1 MINRWSYVSTL
12 EAMSRYQT
20 VYQSNYSPF
29 SRTVFCSET
38 SSSGLSLGRVGV
50 NKLRR
55 WMMSARNSAPMSNRG
70 HVSAYMQFWK
80 KERTVVKMCCPTW
93 QWQHFPLIFI
103 ILWWIFGGSKGFTL
117 AWWYGLACILILLA
131 KRKYVWYTV
140 LIVTMPTIPPRAW
153 SWQLIAESEPLR
165 ILSQNRERS
174 GSIDYSART

>member
-12 EAMSRYQT
+12 EAMSRYHT

-50 NKLRR
+50 NKLRCKNVLPYLTMATYYTHF
-55 WMMSARNSAPMSNRG
+55 WYSWGFKGLHPCMM
-70 HVSAYMQFWK
+70 VW
-80 KERTVVKMCCPTW
+80 
-93 QWQHFPLIFI
+93 
-103 ILWWIFGGSKGFTL
+103 
-117 AWWYGLACILILLA
+117 ACLHTNLA

-140 LIVTMPTIPPRAW
+140 HIVTMPTIPPKVW

-174 GSIDYSART
+174 GSIDYSARTI

>member
-12 EAMSRYQT
+12 EAMSRYHT

-38 SSSGLSLGRVGV
+38 SPSGLSLGCVGV

-55 WMMSARNSAPMSNRG
+55 WIMSARNSAPMSNRG
-70 HVSAYMQFWK
+70 HVGSYTTFWWK
-80 KERTVVKMCCPTW
+80 REDSCKNVLPYLTMATLPT
-93 QWQHFPLIFI
+93 HFWYSWGF
-103 ILWWIFGGSKGFTL
+103 KGL
-117 AWWYGLACILILLA
+117 HPCMMVWACLHTNLA

-140 LIVTMPTIPPRAW
+140 HIVTMPTIPPKVW

-165 ILSQNRERS
+165 ISCQNRERS
-174 GSIDYSART
+174 GSIDYSARTIW

>member
-1 MINRWSYVSTL
+1 MRRFSRFITDNSTYIMGWDMINRWSYVSTL
-12 EAMSRYQT
+12 EAMSRYHT

-38 SSSGLSLGRVGV
+38 SPSGLSLGCVGV

-93 QWQHFPLIFI
+93 QWQHFALFFDNLCWILGVQRVSPLHD
-103 ILWWIFGGSKGFTL
+103 GM
-117 AWWYGLACILILLA
+117 GLPA
-131 KRKYVWYTV
+131 Y
-140 LIVTMPTIPPRAW
+140 
-153 SWQLIAESEPLR
+153 
-165 ILSQNRERS
+165 
-174 GSIDYSART
+174 

>member
-1 MINRWSYVSTL
+1 MRRFSRFITDNSTYIMGWDMINRWSYVSTL

-38 SSSGLSLGRVGV
+38 SPSGLSLGCVGV
-50 NKLRR
+50 NKLRCKNVLPYLT
-55 WMMSARNSAPMSNRG
+55 MA
-70 HVSAYMQFWK
+70 
-80 KERTVVKMCCPTW
+80 TLCI
-93 QWQHFPLIFI
+93 HFDNFMVN
-103 ILWWIFGGSKGFTL
+103 FGGSKGFTL

-140 LIVTMPTIPPRAW
+140 HIVTMPTIPPKVW